1 MKRKQKV
8 IETISMHF
16 QVTGEFITEKARAY
30 LLEHRLRMANEILD
44 CLIPKPKPEHRK
56 AVLLGHAEFIGV
68 TLCKNPD
75 CDQCKG
81 EKPFAM
87 IFKEDKRYQN
97 KLEKHKKYIKENYI
111 EIDGDVMASKQVVG
125 EITEKQNVLSELKK
139 LRKEEKDNEDIY
151 DDRSIKS
158 KIVDA
163 EDDLEYKIEK
173 LYQEFGISTT
183 MDYEIGSRDWKNKL
197 EVDGL
202 LELIK
207 AKSVS
212 EKSVRRILS
221 EGKRLGKKLAMNEI
235 NSKKRLLSFHENFE
249 EIEKKVTPSKK
260 TIKVGKFDIP
270 ENLLK
275 DYVESVKAMRT
286 SMIIGTSR
294 QDPLIGANALQLRI
308 TQHKRIFEALKIP
321 YHGEDKST
329 KESQELYDVVEKYIE
344 IKYPELTLDNVG
356 NSLKRKFG
364 KERKERKSKK

>member
-1 MKRKQKV
+1 M
-8 IETISMHF
+8 
-16 QVTGEFITEKARAY
+16 QVTGGFITEKTREY
-30 LLEHRLRMANEILD
+30 LLDHRLRLANEIFD

-56 AVLLGHAEFIGV
+56 AVLLGHAEFIGM
-68 TLCKNPD
+68 TLCKDPE

-97 KLEKHKKYIKENYI
+97 KLQKHKRYIKENYI
-111 EIDGDVMASKQVVG
+111 EIDGDVMASNQVVG
-125 EITEKQNVLSELKK
+125 EITEKQNTLSELKK
-139 LRKEEKDNEDIY
+139 LRNAEKDDPDIY

-163 EDDLEYKIEK
+163 EDDLEYQIER
-173 LYQEFGISTT
+173 LYQEFGITKKI
-183 MDYEIGSRDWKNKL
+183 DYQIGSRDWKTKL

-207 AKSVS
+207 AKAVS

-221 EGKRLGKKLAMNEI
+221 EGKRLGKKLARDEI
-235 NSKKRLLSFHENFE
+235 NSKKRLLSFHENYE
-249 EIEKKVTPSKK
+249 EIEKEVKPSKE
-260 TIKVGKFDIP
+260 TIKVGKFSIP

-286 SMIIGTSR
+286 SMIIGTAR

-344 IKYPELTLDNVG
+344 MKYPELTLDSVG

-364 KERKERKSKK
+364 KERKERKDKK